1 MLSMDAQATE
11 KGMAIVE
18 EILRAWAN
26 ETKRQKVDGN
36 GNEEDGII
44 ALKDLVAQYK
54 DRATSDPWI
63 QKALECL

>member
-1 MLSMDAQATE
+1 
-11 KGMAIVE
+11 MAIVE

-26 ETKRQKVDGN
+26 EKKRQKVDGS
-36 GNEEDGII
+36 GDEDGIV

-54 DRATSDPWI
+54 DRALSDPWI